1 MMILAQHST
10 MNPPAPSSSQLVD
23 ELMSGLQPLK
33 PVVDIPVE
41 AEPSSYGLWIWGMV
55 GVMVLTALFFLMW
68 NRRHRKLGIT
78 SEQRALAS
86 LDELTHE
93 KLENDDFVMR
103 VSHIL
108 KAYLEE
114 KKFVTAVRQTTEE
127 FLLSLRSSEELREQR
142 NTLKTFFEQCDLVKF
157 AGGSL
162 ADEQRGELIDS
173 VRCLIKG
180 IAEDEPSEM

>member
-1 MMILAQHST
+1 
-10 MNPPAPSSSQLVD
+10 
-23 ELMSGLQPLK
+23 
-33 PVVDIPVE
+33 
-41 AEPSSYGLWIWGMV
+41 
-55 GVMVLTALFFLMW
+55 
-68 NRRHRKLGIT
+68 
-78 SEQRALAS
+78 
-86 LDELTHE
+86 
-93 KLENDDFVMR
+93 MR

-157 AGGSL
+157 ASL